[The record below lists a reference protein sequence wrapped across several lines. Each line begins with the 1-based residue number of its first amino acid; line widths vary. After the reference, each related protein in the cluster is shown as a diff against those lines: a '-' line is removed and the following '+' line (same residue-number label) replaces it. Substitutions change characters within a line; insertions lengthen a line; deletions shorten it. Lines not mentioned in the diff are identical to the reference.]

1 MENEDENE
9 LQFNNIKVILLGN
22 SGVGKTS
29 LINIVTG
36 GKFDENENIT
46 VTAFYAMKKIRCKK
60 QDYILN
66 IWDTTGQEKLR
77 QLTKIFYTNSK
88 IVIFVYD
95 ITNKESFTDLNYW
108 VNDIKERL
116 GDNYMKGVVANKA
129 DLFLNEVVKKE
140 EGEEYATS
148 INAKFLDFSAKEDHP
163 SKFESFLVDLLVE
176 YLKNSGR
183 NIIDDSFS
191 LNRKRPRKSR
201 REKNCC

>member
-9 LQFNNIKVILLGN
+9 LQFNNIKVVLLGN

-46 VTAFYAMKKIRCKK
+46 VTAYYAMKKTRIKK

-108 VNDIKERL
+108 VNDIKERM
-116 GDNYMKGVVANKA
+116 GDNLVKGVVANKT
-129 DLFLNEVVKKE
+129 DLFLKETVKKE
-140 EGEEYATS
+140 EGKEYATS
-148 INAKFLDFSAKEDHP
+148 INAKFLDFSAKEDEP
-163 SKFESFLVDLLVE
+163 SKFESFLNDLLLE
-176 YLKNSGR
+176 YLKNYSGN
-183 NIIDDSFS
+183 NIDESFS
-191 LNRKRPRKSR
+191 LSGRPPRKSKR
-201 REKNCC
+201 KKNCC

>member
-46 VTAFYAMKKIRCKK
+46 VTASYAMKKIRCKK

-108 VNDIKERL
+108 INDIKERM
-116 GDNYMKGVVANKA
+116 GDNLVKGVVANKA
-129 DLFLNEVVKKE
+129 DLFLKETVKKE

>member
-46 VTAFYAMKKIRCKK
+46 VTASYAMKKIRCKK